1 MALPMLA
8 QTDSVVVADVVAV
21 ESKENVDFRVPLEDK
36 IEKYRE
42 DARFKYYRERSNNP
56 GLLDRIIRWLWD
68 LLPDMS
74 GPVTTVFGAFKYVV
88 LGIIVLLIVLLV
100 LKLAGVNYKVL
111 LGKKKVD
118 TAEIDIYTENVN
130 EMDFETLIRNALQSK
145 NYRLATRFLYLKNL
159 KLLSDKEIIKWDITK
174 TNISY
179 IYEINDQSLRSKFL
193 DTSLIFDY
201 VWYGEFDID
210 SIQYAEID
218 NRMNDFAKSITN
230 ER

>member
-1 MALPMLA
+1 MALPVSA

-21 ESKENVDFRVPLEDK
+21 ENKENVDFRVPSKDK

-42 DARFKYYRERSNNP
+42 DDRFKYYRERSNNP

-74 GPVTTVFGAFKYVV
+74 GPASAVFGAFKYVV

-130 EMDFETLIRNALQSK
+130 EMNFETLIRNALQNK

-179 IYEINDQSLRSKFL
+179 IYEINDQTLRTKFL

-210 SIQYAEID
+210 SVQYAEID
-218 NRMNDFAKSITN
+218 NRMNDFAKAITN